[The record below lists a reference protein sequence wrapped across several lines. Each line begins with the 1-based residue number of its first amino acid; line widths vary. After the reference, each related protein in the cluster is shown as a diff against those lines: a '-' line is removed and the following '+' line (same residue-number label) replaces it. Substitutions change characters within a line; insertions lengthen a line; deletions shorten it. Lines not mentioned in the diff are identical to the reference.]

1 MFKEQFSKMSAF
13 RKRAFAVALSA
24 AVVSTSFNVGAYAVE
39 GGSSAN
45 GRVITAFEELPEDI

>member
-45 GRVITAFEELPEDI
+45 GRVITAFEELPD